1 MSVNNLVRTQHNQAH
16 RISAG
21 VQDGSLT
28 KGEAKELA
36 GQQRATNQA
45 LASAK
50 RDDGVVGPKERA
62 EIRGQ
67 QAQSSKD
74 IFQARHNDQTRPAPS
89 PGSGS
94 EHPRLDRQQRQ
105 ADRIQDGVQDGSL
118 TKGETAR
125 LVNREL
131 RTDLFIAGAKL
142 DDGKIGPVE
151 SARIERMQDGSSRAI
166 FAQKHDGQTQQG

>member
-1 MSVNNLVRTQHNQAH
+1 M
-16 RISAG
+16 
-21 VQDGSLT
+21 
-28 KGEAKELA
+28 
-36 GQQRATNQA
+36 
-45 LASAK
+45 
-50 RDDGVVGPKERA
+50 VGPKERQ

-74 IFQARHNDQTRPAPS
+74 IFQQRHDDQTRPAPS
-89 PGSGS
+89 PSPGS

-118 TKGETAR
+118 TKKETAR

-131 RTDLFIAGAKL
+131 RTDLFMANAKL

-151 SARIERMQDGSSRAI
+151 SARIERQQDANSRAI
-166 FAQKHDGQTQQG
+166 FVQKHDGQSQSQG

>member
-1 MSVNNLVRTQHNQAH
+1 MSVNNLLRTQHHQAT

-28 KGEAKELA
+28 KGEAKQLA
-36 GQQRATNQA
+36 GQQLATDKA
-45 LASAK
+45 IVSAK

-74 IFQARHNDQTRPAPS
+74 IFQQRHDGETRPAPS
-89 PGSGS
+89 PGS

-105 ADRIQDGVQDGSL
+105 AERIQDGVQDGSL

-131 RTDLFIAGAKL
+131 RTDLFIANAKL

-151 SARIERMQDGSSRAI
+151 SARIERMQDAGSRAI

>member
-1 MSVNNLVRTQHNQAH
+1 MSFVNNLLRTQHNQAH

-28 KGEAKELA
+28 KGEAKQLA
-36 GQQRATNQA
+36 GQQLATDKA
-45 LASAK
+45 IVSAK
-50 RDDGVVGPKERA
+50 RDDGVVGPQERL

-67 QAQSSKD
+67 QAQNSKD
-74 IFQARHNDQTRPAPS
+74 IFQQRHDGETRPAPS
-89 PGSGS
+89 PGS

-105 ADRIQDGVQDGSL
+105 AERIQDGVQDGSL

-131 RTDLFIAGAKL
+131 RTDLFIAQSKL

-151 SARIERMQDGSSRAI
+151 SARIERQQDANSRAI
-166 FAQKHDGQTQQG
+166 FVQKHDGQSRG